1 MPTPNNMAVRPSSD
15 MSDSYSDFES
25 ADGEEDEEGVVDED
39 DVQDEQN
46 SDDDSD
52 DEVDDDDED
61 DDEDSEDDSDDD
73 NEEESSVRFVVPSL
87 LKSGNAG
94 KANSVAKSSV
104 VSNGV
109 AKTSANKKATDFD
122 NEIII
127 CDSETVNGASN
138 SSCSNFSAG
147 GGSNSAGGYDPLNTD
162 EKDPLDIDE
171 GQEGEDEGVQTGGD
185 DVVDLTDDD
194 SNAKDRSG
202 YRGDDG
208 KLIKISLPVIKINRV
223 AGAASTEESWKIK
236 RKTEAAQNSDGVT
249 PNKRVRTNRQAV
261 SYAEIEEDDVTI
273 RKGRTRGPALTH
285 TPTKA
290 PTPKQQPKVASVR
303 KERPMPL
310 VRKGRR
316 KRNDSEDSYEI
327 MPFKRRQFKSV
338 EVDDDETKDEIL
350 RTSTPAP
357 QGIAL
362 RIDTFGF

>member
-25 ADGEEDEEGVVDED
+25 AEGEEDEEGVVDED
-39 DVQDEQN
+39 DVQDEQDSN
-46 SDDDSD
+46 DDSD
-52 DEVDDDDED
+52 DEVEDEE
-61 DDEDSEDDSDDD
+61 DDEDSEDEDSDDED
-73 NEEESSVRFVVPSL
+73 EENSSVRFVVPPL
-87 LKSGNAG
+87 LKSGNAA
-94 KANSVAKSSV
+94 KTISSTKSSV

-109 AKTSANKKATDFD
+109 GKPPVNKKAANFD

-147 GGSNSAGGYDPLNTD
+147 GGSNSAGGFDPLNTD
-162 EKDPLDIDE
+162 EKDPLDIDG

-194 SNAKDRSG
+194 SNTKGRSAF
-202 YRGDDG
+202 RDDDG

-236 RKTEAAQNSDGVT
+236 RKTEAALSSEGAT

-273 RKGRTRGPALTH
+273 RKGRTRGPAPAQ

-290 PTPKQQPKVASVR
+290 PTPKQQPKVSSAR
-303 KERPMPL
+303 KERPVPM

-316 KRNDSEDSYEI
+316 KRNDSEDSFEI

-338 EVDDDETKDEIL
+338 EVEDDETKDEIL

-357 QGIAL
+357 QG
-362 RIDTFGF
+362 T